1 LCVVI
6 FVLCRP
12 EKGEERG
19 WAVAGE
25 STPEPRRTTKEKE
38 TKPTVKRYLMG
49 LSGERGK
56 AKKKKTSLT
65 NLRYYYTYLD
75 KLFKRKLQ
83 NGLIK
88 ISLIV
93 VPAIFHSFLKI

>member
-1 LCVVI
+1 MLCVVI

-38 TKPTVKRYLMG
+38 TKPTVKRYLIG
-49 LSGERGK
+49 LLSEKGK
-56 AKKKKTSLT
+56 AKKK
-65 NLRYYYTYLD
+65 NIY
-75 KLFKRKLQ
+75 
-83 NGLIK
+83 
-88 ISLIV
+88 V
-93 VPAIFHSFLKI
+93 